1 MNTSPVAGLALG
13 ALIIMLAGCEAAE
26 ESAQRLQEKAEQ
38 AVQEVAREAVSDT
51 VQAFNKQVDE
61 AQQAAEELLG
71 RSKDNEAAAE
81 PYRDNEA
88 PAELPG
94 ERIET

>member
-1 MNTSPVAGLALG
+1 MNTSPIAGLALG
-13 ALIIMLAGCEAAE
+13 ALIITLAGCEAAE

-71 RSKDNEAAAE
+71 RPKDNEAAAE
-81 PYRDNEA
+81 PDRDNEA
-88 PAELPG
+88 PAELRG
-94 ERIET
+94 DRIET